1 MDMDK
6 VKDEVVYRIKKENK
20 ILILV
25 EVMDSDLI
33 QINIFQLLVMI

>member
-1 MDMDK
+1 MDK